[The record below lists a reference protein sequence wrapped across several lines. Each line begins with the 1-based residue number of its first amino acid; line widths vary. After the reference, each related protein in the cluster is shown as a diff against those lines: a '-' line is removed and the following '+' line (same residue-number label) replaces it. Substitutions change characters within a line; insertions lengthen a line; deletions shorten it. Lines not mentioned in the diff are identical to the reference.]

1 VKIILRKYDVSLFSN
16 GLIYLLQAF
25 LSLLEVCD
33 IKAQKKAV
41 QKLLLYLDHPS
52 HRHLLCQ
59 VGR

>member
-1 VKIILRKYDVSLFSN
+1 MTALFSN